1 MFPWGAD
8 DHPPPIHTHSHTHT
22 HTVIPT
28 VMGVQYPW
36 ADVGVI
42 RTWGILPGQ
51 RGRQTMRQKVLKVNC
66 FSLTF
71 DAHCCVTLGKFLSV
85 SGPQYFT

>member
-1 MFPWGAD
+1 MGK
-8 DHPPPIHTHSHTHT
+8 HTPRPNTHT
-22 HTVIPT
+22 QWFPS
-28 VMGVQYPW
+28 VMDVQYPW

-51 RGRQTMRQKVLKVNC
+51 QSRQMMRQKVLKVLC

-71 DAHCCVTLGKFLSV
+71 DAHCCVTLGKFLSI